1 MDVYMNLEGVESWE
15 ENDEESVSEDE
26 NVDSDKEYKDLFWYF
41 LKKIINMV
49 CIFDESVNDVVTV
62 LFNSDDVILD
72 LDYIYDGDVYLVELD
87 VIDDS

>member
-1 MDVYMNLEGVESWE
+1 MNLEGAESRE

-26 NVDSDKEYKDLFWYF
+26 NVDSDKEYKDLFRYF